1 MKTKLA
7 IAAALAAAIWTA
19 PASVAMEA
27 QAQRS
32 WDWAQ
37 VAPTQ
42 AEAQAFR
49 KHYEGWAVANR
60 WLMHEWIEFIGP
72 QLDSA
77 AVIALYDKECDSTP
91 FNTMQQA
98 TLWLVAF
105 ADWPYSRPLYYASKS
120 LETSS
125 SKAAWCQ
132 RIGLQIKV
140 GVALPGVGR

>member
-1 MKTKLA
+1 
-7 IAAALAAAIWTA
+7 
-19 PASVAMEA
+19 
-27 QAQRS
+27 
-32 WDWAQ
+32 

-49 KHYEGWAVANR
+49 KHYEEWAVANR

-77 AVIALYDKECDSTP
+77 AVIALYDKECGSTP
-91 FNTMQQA
+91 FSTMQQA